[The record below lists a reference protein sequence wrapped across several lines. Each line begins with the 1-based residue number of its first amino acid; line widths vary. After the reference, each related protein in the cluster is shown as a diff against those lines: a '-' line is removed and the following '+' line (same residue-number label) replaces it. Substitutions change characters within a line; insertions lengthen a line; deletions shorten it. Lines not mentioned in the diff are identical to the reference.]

1 MFSILKQAIFNGQF
15 DFFLILS
22 YLCSAVVVV
31 FISSPVHEYAHAMT
45 AVKLGDPTPKYTGRT
60 TLNPLAHIDYIGA
73 LLIFLFGFGWA
84 KPVQVNPRYFKNPKR
99 DMAVTALAGPVSNVL
114 LGFVFY
120 VFYKLLGYAPST
132 APIYYVTFFC
142 LQVVYINITLA
153 VFNLIPIPPLDGS
166 RIVYI
171 FLPTKI
177 YFGIMRY
184 ERYIM
189 IAMFILLWFGAF
201 SNILGTLSV
210 WLLSG
215 MNWLIRLLPFFRFY

>member
-120 VFYKLLGYAPST
+120 VFYRLLGYAPST

-166 RIVYI
+166 RLLSACLSDRTYYR
-171 FLPTKI
+171 L
-177 YFGIMRY
+177 MQY
-184 ERYIM
+184 ERYFSWGI
-189 IAMFILLWFGAF
+189 ILLLFTGVLDYPMF
-201 SNILGTLSV
+201 YLRKL
-210 WLLSG
+210 LLSFYG
-215 MNWLIRLLPFFRFY
+215 LLTFWF